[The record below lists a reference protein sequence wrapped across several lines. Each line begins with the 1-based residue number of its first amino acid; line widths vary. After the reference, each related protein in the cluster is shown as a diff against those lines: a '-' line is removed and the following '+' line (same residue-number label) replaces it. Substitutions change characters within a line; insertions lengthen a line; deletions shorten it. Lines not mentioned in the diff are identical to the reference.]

1 MLFVSIFESRRSI
14 EMANKEKAQ
23 ETVRPWCSSH
33 IFERRGERNS
43 RQQRESKSEIY
54 AGRLLLFSL
63 LYARCIIV
71 IKICF
76 VFIHTHTHYFSDSAA
91 RQEQE
96 AALRS
101 GASCGPRQ
109 ERRCAS
115 GLMPPPAL
123 QQHKGP
129 DPGTQKIN
137 VTQ

>member
-1 MLFVSIFESRRSI
+1 MAAARVKKRNIRRPAAFIFSPLCTLHYRHQNLF
-14 EMANKEKAQ
+14 
-23 ETVRPWCSSH
+23 C
-33 IFERRGERNS
+33 
-43 RQQRESKSEIY
+43 IY
-54 AGRLLLFSL
+54 
-63 LYARCIIV
+63 
-71 IKICF
+71 
-76 VFIHTHTHYFSDSAA
+76 THTHYFSDSAA

-115 GLMPPPAL
+115 AGLMPPPAL